1 MVYQVKPI
9 TILTLL
15 LCLVSMTI
23 LHWEETD
30 PLLIILPLLLTL
42 MPITLGPIEI
52 IMNLDPGHQLLMV
65 ETEHHHP
72 PDLLLITIVGPGL
85 LLLREDLTL
94 SPLREMF
101 MPITLG
107 HVAPAQGYGL
117 DLGQEIE
124 LIEYLEAVLCL
135 IGHDLLA
142 KTVLL
147 PTVGIIGII
156 GAQV

>member
-1 MVYQVKPI
+1 MSI
-9 TILTLL
+9 H
-15 LCLVSMTI
+15 
-23 LHWEETD
+23 HWVETD
-30 PLLIILPLLLTL
+30 PLLIILPLPLTL
-42 MPITLGPIEI
+42 RPITLGPIEI
-52 IMNLDPGHQLLMV
+52 IMNLDLDHQPLMV

-72 PDLLLITIVGPGL
+72 LDSLLITVVGPEL
-85 LLLREDLTL
+85 LLLREDLIL

-107 HVAPAQGYGL
+107 HVALAQGYGL
-117 DLGQEIE
+117 GLDLEIE

>member
-1 MVYQVKPI
+1 MVCQVKPI

-30 PLLIILPLLLTL
+30 PLLIIHLLLLIL
-42 MPITLGPIEI
+42 MQIEI
-52 IMNLDPGHQLLMV
+52 IMNLDPGHQPLMV

-72 PDLLLITIVGPGL
+72 LDLLLITVVGPEL
-85 LLLREDLTL
+85 LLLREDLIL

-107 HVAPAQGYGL
+107 HVALAQGYGL
-117 DLGQEIE
+117 GLDLEIE

>member
-1 MVYQVKPI
+1 
-9 TILTLL
+9 
-15 LCLVSMTI
+15 MTI

-30 PLLIILPLLLTL
+30 PLLITHLLLLTL
-42 MPITLGPIEI
+42 MSIEI
-52 IMNLDPGHQLLMV
+52 IMNLDPDHLLLMVETEHLPIMV

-72 PDLLLITIVGPGL
+72 LDLPLIIIVVGPEL
-85 LLLREDLTL
+85 LLLLEDLVL
-94 SPLREMF
+94 SLLKEMF
-101 MPITLG
+101 MPIILG
-107 HVAPAQGYGL
+107 HVAPVQGYGL
-117 DLGQEIE
+117 DLDLEIE

-147 PTVGIIGII
+147 PTAGII